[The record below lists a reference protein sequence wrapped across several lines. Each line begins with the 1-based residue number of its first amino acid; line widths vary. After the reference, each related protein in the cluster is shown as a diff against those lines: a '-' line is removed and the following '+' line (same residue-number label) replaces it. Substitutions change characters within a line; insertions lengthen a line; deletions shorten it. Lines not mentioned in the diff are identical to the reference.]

1 MKNVIALILAGG
13 MLSVSLHAAG
23 DTKAGKVVYDAK
35 CKTCHGA
42 NGEGVQAVAKALK
55 VEFRHLGSK
64 EVQSKS
70 DDDLIK
76 ASIDGI
82 GKMKPVKG
90 IPEDRTQN
98 LLAFLRSLA
107 KK

>member
-42 NGEGVQAVAKALK
+42 DGAGNAVLAKPLK
-55 VEFRHLGSK
+55 ITIPDIRTP
-64 EVQSKS
+64 EVQKVT
-70 DDDLIK
+70 DDEIK
-76 ASIDGI
+76 KGI
-82 GKMKPVKG
+82 QVGKGDMKPVKG
-90 IPEDRTQN
+90 LSDKQIEDVIAFSRT
-98 LLAFLRSLA
+98 LL
-107 KK
+107 KP